1 MLYVEMTIPAAPFS
15 APANYNA
22 PHVGFQHSEGLASS
36 VTAHKVML
44 RAGEQTDLPLADI
57 RELQEGLLPLSHR
70 HAEMGTKVN
79 TLIAD
84 FECTCRSSRGCTQDQ
99 GALLDG
105 ACGGNPHKGLSR
117 STRQYDDTR
126 SSATI
131 STTVLSTG

>member
-15 APANYNA
+15 APANYNV
-22 PHVGFQHSEGLASS
+22 PHVWNQHRQGLASP
-36 VTAHKVML
+36 VNAHKVML
-44 RAGEQTDLPLADI
+44 GAGEQTDLALADI
-57 RELQEGLLPLSHR
+57 RELQEGLLPLGHR
-70 HAEMGTKVN
+70 HAEMETKVSI
-79 TLIAD
+79 LIAD
-84 FECTCRSSRGCTQDQ
+84 FERTCHSSRGCTQDQ

-105 ACGGNPHKGLSR
+105 ASGGNPHKGLSR